1 MYPFRYIPE
10 RKMYLCDAFSTFH
23 LTFVNWL
30 IKLVNR
36 GIIMAQRQIGT
47 FEAKT
52 HFSQIIEKV
61 SHGEDFIITR
71 RGKPV
76 AKIIPFDNEMRMT
89 FKEAVEQLKEFRKL
103 YRGKPGSFNIR
114 EAIEEGRP

>member
-1 MYPFRYIPE
+1 
-10 RKMYLCDAFSTFH
+10 
-23 LTFVNWL
+23 
-30 IKLVNR
+30 
-36 GIIMAQRQIGT
+36 MAQHIGA

-52 HFSQIIEKV
+52 HFSQILVKAEN
-61 SHGEDFIITR
+61 GADFIVTK

-76 AKIIPFDNEMRMT
+76 AQIIPFRKDKEMT
-89 FKEAVEQLKEFRKL
+89 FKEAIEGLMEMRKY

>member
-1 MYPFRYIPE
+1 
-10 RKMYLCDAFSTFH
+10 
-23 LTFVNWL
+23 
-30 IKLVNR
+30 
-36 GIIMAQRQIGT
+36 MAQQIGT

-52 HFSQIIEKV
+52 HFSQIIEKAEQ
-61 SHGEDFIITR
+61 GENFIVTR

-76 AKIIPFDNEMRMT
+76 AKIIPFDSEVSMT

>member
-1 MYPFRYIPE
+1 M
-10 RKMYLCDAFSTFH
+10 
-23 LTFVNWL
+23 
-30 IKLVNR
+30 
-36 GIIMAQRQIGT
+36 QQQIGA

-61 SHGEDFIITR
+61 ENGADFVITR

-76 AKIIPFDNEMRMT
+76 AKIVPFKQEPEMTRQDA
-89 FKEAVEQLKEFRKL
+89 FAQLMEMRKL

-114 EAIEEGRP
+114 EAIEEGRR

>member
-1 MYPFRYIPE
+1 MI
-10 RKMYLCDAFSTFH
+10 
-23 LTFVNWL
+23 
-30 IKLVNR
+30 
-36 GIIMAQRQIGT
+36 QQIGT

-61 SHGEDFIITR
+61 EHGADFIITR

-76 AKIIPFDNEMRMT
+76 AKIIPFKREPEMTRQ
-89 FKEAVEQLKEFRKL
+89 EAFAQLAEFRKL

-114 EAIEEGRP
+114 EAIEEGRK